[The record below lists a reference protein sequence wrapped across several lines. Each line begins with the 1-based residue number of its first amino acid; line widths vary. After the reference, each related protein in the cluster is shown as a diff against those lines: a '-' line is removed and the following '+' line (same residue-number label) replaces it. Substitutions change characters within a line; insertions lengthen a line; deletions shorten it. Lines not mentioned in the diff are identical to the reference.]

1 VRAGHARDA
10 TGICGERAR
19 SGGDNLAPNPE
30 IRTVVVGVGNTIHC
44 DDGAGVHA
52 LRRLQRDPRLP
63 GDVTLIDGGTHGLE
77 LLAYVRDASRLLL
90 LDAVDVGER
99 PGSFVRMAGSELQGL
114 PCGAS
119 VHQLGVADLL
129 ATLPLVSDAPREIV
143 LLGVQPASTDWG
155 TDLSAPVEAALAS
168 LVEAAVEQLLR
179 WSQETA
185 VHVGPGACRS
195 APN

>member
-1 VRAGHARDA
+1 LN
-10 TGICGERAR
+10 
-19 SGGDNLAPNPE
+19 SAPK
-30 IRTVVVGVGNTIHC
+30 TVVVGVGNIIHS

-52 LRRLQRDPRLP
+52 LERLQRDPRFP
-63 GDVTLIDGGTHGLE
+63 SGVTLIDGGTHGIE
-77 LLAYVRDASRLLL
+77 LLAYVHDSSRLLL

-99 PGSFVRMAGSELQGL
+99 PGTLVRMAGSDLRGL

-129 ATLPLVSDAPREIV
+129 ATLPLVSDTPRETV

-155 TDLSAPVEAALAS
+155 TELSAPVEAALGQ
-168 LVEAAVEQLLR
+168 LVEAALDQLLH
-179 WSQETA
+179 WSHEIA
-185 VHVGPGACRS
+185 AHVGPEPCND